1 MRDKNTMIDVDA
13 QQPAAVSHHK
23 LYVNVL
29 AALICLLIAVLV
41 WVSVMNS
48 QDTDYVPLRIEN
60 PQSNVTYEFS
70 ADDLQVQ
77 GKVAALRH
85 LTSISITVPEVLPS
99 GTYLLTESDL
109 DLPDGVHPVGDLRL
123 TLTVVND

>member
-1 MRDKNTMIDVDA
+1 MKDKNMLTDVGA
-13 QQPAAVSHHK
+13 QQPAVVSHHK
-23 LYVNVL
+23 IYTNVL
-29 AALICLLIAVLV
+29 AALVCLLIAVLV

-70 ADDLQVQ
+70 ADNLQVQ

-85 LTSISITVPEVLPS
+85 LSVIGITVPEGLPN

-109 DLPDGVHPVGDLRL
+109 ELPDGVHPVGELRL
-123 TLTVVND
+123 TLTVVSN

>member
-77 GKVAALRH
+77 GIAV
-85 LTSISITVPEVLPS
+85 
-99 GTYLLTESDL
+99 
-109 DLPDGVHPVGDLRL
+109 GVYHKLKE
-123 TLTVVND
+123 